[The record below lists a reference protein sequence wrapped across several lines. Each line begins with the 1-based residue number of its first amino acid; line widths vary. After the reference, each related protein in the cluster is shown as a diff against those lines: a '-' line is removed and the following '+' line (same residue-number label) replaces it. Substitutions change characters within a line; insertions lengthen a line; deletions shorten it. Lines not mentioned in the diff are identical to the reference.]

1 MSRAGSSGGG
11 RSSLGYLFEPE
22 EMFPIHRIKLS
33 SQQATEKPSE
43 DSIVLQD
50 DKVTTGDEAELEPP
64 YNAPPKREEDSN
76 PIVSHRPASIIYHTN
91 HSGSNSGLLITVSSS
106 SATSDR
112 WLFAGIHID
121 EFLHTACRDM
131 HLDLCQHAWNIYES
145 IHVLKFLSSRSR
157 TGRRRGCGVHL
168 EGRRHLDF
176 SSLRRRTQLTTNN

>member
-33 SQQATEKPSE
+33 SQQATAKPSE

-91 HSGSNSGLLITVSSS
+91 HSGSNSGLLITDRPSTRVRCAPGGASS
-106 SATSDR
+106 
-112 WLFAGIHID
+112 LG
-121 EFLHTACRDM
+121 FL
-131 HLDLCQHAWNIYES
+131 
-145 IHVLKFLSSRSR
+145 
-157 TGRRRGCGVHL
+157 
-168 EGRRHLDF
+168 F
-176 SSLRRRTQLTTNN
+176 SSETNATDDK